1 MIDITIPDELIDSQ
15 FFATLDKLNI
25 HPDEDLRPLDASGN
39 IVRFAVDGDRR
50 GEKSGAYY
58 LYADGLPNWGVMV
71 YGVHERMVQDKFRF
85 DRMSRREQDILRAAN
100 PQARREP
107 PHRPDIRREL
117 PAESRT
123 VSREPSAVSREPAAA
138 VSREP
143 SAVSRM
149 RAAHSSL
156 QLALAR
162 YREGLTGPTV
172 DTHPF
177 IRRRFTEHGVILPEI
192 SGFDLWGTDR
202 LAKNAPR
209 KDRQSGNLLF
219 PLVHIATGTFTGL
232 QWYGTRRNDAGHWAK
247 GFFAGTMPKGSSF
260 CISPIGARE
269 GLVYV
274 VEGIATG
281 LALLALIWR
290 QRQEAVTVHCALS
303 AANIRHVCAALR
315 CTGDFII
322 IAADNDEATAA
333 KTGKNV
339 GVQAA
344 EDTKNAGLADRV
356 EVPAFVSPEAPQNVD
371 WYDVLLRFVD

>member
-71 YGVHERMVQDKFRF
+71 YGVHDGMVQDKFRF
-85 DRMSRREQDILRAAN
+85 DRMTRREQDILRAAN

-123 VSREPSAVSREPAAA
+123 VSREPSAAR
-138 VSREP
+138 REP

-162 YREGLTGPTV
+162 YREGLTGQTV

-192 SGFDLWGTDR
+192 AGFNLWGTDS

-209 KDRQSGNLLF
+209 KDRKSGNLLF

-247 GFFAGTMPKGSSF
+247 GFVAGTMPNGSSF
-260 CISPIGARE
+260 CIRPDGARE
-269 GLVYV
+269 GVVYV

-315 CTGDFII
+315 STGDFII

-333 KTGKNV
+333 KTGKNT
-339 GVQAA
+339 GRQAA

-356 EVPAFVSPEAPQNVD
+356 ELPAFVCSEHPQNVD
-371 WYDVLLRFVD
+371 WYDVLLRIVD